1 VIRIKDLNVQHGN
14 FILSI
19 PQLNISQGSY
29 FVILGHTGSGKTVLL
44 ESIAGLR
51 PLRSGEVWLNEE
63 NVTLRAP
70 EKRKVGYVPQ
80 DYVLFP
86 FLNVFENIAF
96 GLKEVNCRCLNVDEK
111 VKRYSDLIGVS
122 HLLSRNVGGLSGG
135 EKQRVAL
142 ARALVLTPKV
152 MLLDEPLSNLDL
164 QTGKHLRLELKRIHQ
179 ELKITIIHVT
189 HNQLEA
195 EEIADQIAVIS
206 NGKIV
211 QVGSPEEVFFY
222 PENSDVSNFIG
233 KPNILN
239 CNTCKRIGQGLVEVG
254 CGRLHIIVPHDEDSP
269 VTRIAIFPH
278 DIFISD
284 MPFPGPSINRFN
296 GIVTEINRLGD
307 RVEIGLRVDGQVL
320 NSEAPISILN
330 DMGLEIGREIYLMLK
345 LRRIKI
351 Y

>member
-1 VIRIKDLNVQHGN
+1 MIYIKDLTVQHGN
-14 FILSI
+14 FTLSI
-19 PQLNISQGSY
+19 PKLDISHGTY
-29 FVILGHTGSGKTVLL
+29 FVILGHTGSGKTVFL
-44 ESIAGLR
+44 EAIAGLR
-51 PLRSGEVWLNEE
+51 PLQSGEVWINGE
-63 NVTLRAP
+63 NATLRAP

-86 FLNVFENIAF
+86 FLNVYENIAF
-96 GLKEVNCRCLNVDEK
+96 GLKEVHCRCLNVDEK
-111 VKRYSDLIGVS
+111 VNRYSELMGIS
-122 HLLSRNVGGLSGG
+122 HLLSRNVNSLSGG

-152 MLLDEPLSNLDL
+152 LLLDEPLSNLDL

-179 ELKITIIHVT
+179 ELKVTIIHVT

-195 EEIADQIAVIS
+195 EEISDQIAVIS

-211 QVGSPEEVFFY
+211 QVGPPKEVFFY
-222 PENSDVSNFIG
+222 PENSDVSDFIG

-239 CNTCKRIGQGLVEVG
+239 CDTCKRVGQGLVEVE
-254 CGRLHIIVPHDEDSP
+254 CGNLHIIVPHDEDTP

-284 MPFPGPSINRFN
+284 MPFPGPSINRFK
-296 GIVTEINRLGD
+296 GMVAEINKKGD
-307 RVEIGLRVDGQVL
+307 GVEIGLKVDGQIL
-320 NSEAPISILN
+320 RSEVPISILN
-330 DMGLEIGREIYLMLK
+330 DTGLVIGREIYLMLK